1 VKILIT
7 NDDGIGS
14 PGIAS
19 LVSSIKDI
27 ADVTVV
33 APDTEQ
39 SAVGHAVTISFPLRV
54 EKFNKNG
61 EFFGYAVS
69 GTPAD
74 CVKIAVKEIF
84 QNKPDMVISGI
95 NQGPNTGTHI
105 IYSGTVSAATEGT
118 ILGIPSFAIS
128 LATYINPDFSFAAE
142 FAKKIA
148 LMIKKNSLPKGVL
161 LNVNIPAVP
170 RDQIKGAKLTVQGE
184 TKFVGALEK
193 RIDPRGKTYYWLTPE
208 ITEISGPAEF
218 DTIAIQNNEVS
229 ITPLHYDMT
238 AKEKMDIFKKW
249 QLGSLML

>member
-1 VKILIT
+1 MKILIT
-7 NDDGIGS
+7 NDDGITS
-14 PGIAS
+14 AGIAA
-19 LVSSIKDI
+19 LVSSLRETG
-27 ADVTVV
+27 DVTVV

-54 EKFNKNG
+54 SKFYKDG
-61 EFFGYAVS
+61 VFFGYAVS

-74 CVKIAVKEIF
+74 CIKIAIKEIL
-84 QNKPDMVISGI
+84 PDLPDIIISGI

-118 ILGIPSFAIS
+118 ILGVPSFAIS
-128 LATYINPDFSFAAE
+128 LATYVNPDFSFSAE

-148 LMIKKNSLPKGVL
+148 LSIKEKGLPKGVL
-161 LNVNIPAVP
+161 LNINVPAVP
-170 RDQIKGAKLTVQGE
+170 KNEIKGVRLTVQGE

-208 ITEISGPAEF
+208 IVEIKGPPEF

-229 ITPLHYDMT
+229 VTPLHYDMT
-238 AKEKMDIFKKW
+238 AKDKLDVFKKW
-249 QLGSLML
+249 KFDNLMI

>member
-1 VKILIT
+1 MKILIT
-7 NDDGIGS
+7 NDDGIAS
-14 PGIAS
+14 PGIAT
-19 LVSSIKDI
+19 LVASIKQI
-27 ADVTVV
+27 ADVVVV

-84 QNKPDMVISGI
+84 QNKPDMIISGI

-118 ILGIPSFAIS
+118 ILGIPSFAVS
-128 LATYINPDFSFAAE
+128 LATYTNPDFSFSAE
-142 FAKKIA
+142 LAKKIA
-148 LMIKKNSLPKGVL
+148 LMIQKNSLPKGVL
-161 LNVNIPAVP
+161 LNVNVPAVP
-170 RDQIKGAKLTVQGE
+170 RDQIKGTRLTVQGE

-208 ITEISGPAEF
+208 ITEISGPVEF

-238 AKEKMDIFKKW
+238 AKEKLDIFKKW